1 MINRRSRIYTAAILG
16 LAGLIANHGRSA
28 APKAEDRIVLT
39 LPGIS
44 WALKIEEPSF
54 VVVAKDLDPDGN
66 GIKLKAEDTG
76 NQITISAF
84 IEKAVAKGGAAAC
97 RDYHWWQTRK
107 VPLDLEDAR
116 LFETGPLAVV
126 EFNIPKVAATE
137 LNQKHVHAYLAR
149 DGYWM
154 GVEITRNFHKP
165 EQDPILHS
173 ILEHI
178 AIDTAYI
185 PTIQEQFG
193 HARFYYL
200 KRDYRKAA
208 ESYAEI
214 LERTGPGSSLNRD
227 SWRVLVNQLG
237 MSYGQSGE
245 PAKTRDLL
253 LWAIPNDP
261 EYPLFHYILACAYA
275 EIGDPDSALEQL
287 RLAYRYK
294 ANLRPGETFPDPRKD
309 PSFKKLRKDKRFGAE
324 LDKLK

>member
-1 MINRRSRIYTAAILG
+1 MGSRRSRNCRVAMLG
-16 LAGLIANHGRSA
+16 LACVIANHGRSTA
-28 APKAEDRIVLT
+28 VRAEDPILLT

-44 WALKIEEPSF
+44 WALKIEAPGF
-54 VVVAKDLDPDGN
+54 VVVAKELDPDGD

-84 IEKAVAKGGAAAC
+84 IEKAVTKGGAAAC
-97 RDYHWWQTRK
+97 RDTHWGQTRK
-107 VPLDLEDAR
+107 GPLDLEDAR

-126 EFNIPKVAATE
+126 EFNIPKVATAE
-137 LNQKHVHAYLAR
+137 LNQKHVHAYLAQ

-154 GVEITRNFHKP
+154 GVEITRNFHDPKL
-165 EQDPILHS
+165 DPILLS

-178 AIDTAYI
+178 TIDTAYI

-237 MSYGQSGE
+237 MSYGRTVSPRRRGTCFYGPSRTIPSIRCSITSSPARMPRWATRTAPWSSCGSPIGTKPTCG
-245 PAKTRDLL
+245 PAKRS
-253 LWAIPNDP
+253 PP
-261 EYPLFHYILACAYA
+261 P
-275 EIGDPDSALEQL
+275 
-287 RLAYRYK
+287 
-294 ANLRPGETFPDPRKD
+294 
-309 PSFKKLRKDKRFGAE
+309 KRS
-324 LDKLK
+324 LI

>member
-1 MINRRSRIYTAAILG
+1 MGRRRPRIRDLAILG
-16 LAGLIANHGRSA
+16 LACLIVNDGRSTA
-28 APKAEDRIVLT
+28 VEAEDRIVLT

-44 WALKIEEPSF
+44 WALKIEAPGF
-54 VVVAKDLDPDGN
+54 VVVAKELDADGN
-66 GIKLKAEDTG
+66 GIKLKAEDTR

-84 IEKAVAKGGAAAC
+84 IEEAVAKGGAEAC
-97 RDYHWWQTRK
+97 REYHWSLTRK
-107 VPLDLEDAR
+107 GPLDLEDPR

-126 EFNIPKVAATE
+126 EFNIPKVAATK
-137 LNQKHVHAYLAR
+137 LNQKHVNAYLAQ

-154 GVEITRNFHKP
+154 GVEITRNFHDAKW
-165 EQDPILHS
+165 DPLLLS

-178 AIDTAYI
+178 TIDTAYV

-200 KRDYRKAA
+200 KRDYRSAA
-208 ESYAEI
+208 GQYEKI

-227 SWRVLVNQLG
+227 SWRALVNQLG
-237 MSYGQSGE
+237 MSYGLSGE
-245 PAKTRDLL
+245 SAKTRDLL

-275 EIGDPDSALEQL
+275 EMGDPDSALERL

-309 PSFKKLRKDKRFGAE
+309 PSFKKLRKDKRFSAE